1 LLFASIEAQHK
12 RGESAMSH
20 EPDAITR
27 EEQDPVLFS
36 SKDTENSLALV
47 NRRLLQEAEAL
58 NQKVDQPSLLAAYRL
73 RQDAEEFGASHEVI
87 VRAIVVVAVLLGGL
101 AGICLTSAGSKAT
114 ASKRIA
120 QKIGNV
126 EGDAAPPLRQVRPR
140 PAAVLSDAEPAAP
153 REIKQI
159 RVATVAVQPAVFPD
173 FLMDASDVGKRMG
186 TRVASVDATVSPK
199 SEEPEVVFLQRADV
213 NIRSAPAQTS
223 RVVGKAPRG
232 SRFEVK
238 KRSSDWVQVES
249 TRFKGWVSDRFV
261 GPTPPR

>member
-1 LLFASIEAQHK
+1 
-12 RGESAMSH
+12 MSH
-20 EPDAITR
+20 APDGITR
-27 EEQDPVLFS
+27 HEQDLVLFS
-36 SKDTENSLALV
+36 PKDTENSLALV
-47 NRRLLQEAEAL
+47 DRSLLQEAEAL

-87 VRAIVVVAVLLGGL
+87 VRAVVVVAVLLGGL
-101 AGICLTSAGSKAT
+101 AGVCLISPGSKAI
-114 ASKRIA
+114 ASKRIE

-126 EGDAAPPLRQVRPR
+126 EGDAAPPLREVRPR
-140 PAAVLSDAEPAAP
+140 PAAVLSDTEPASP

-173 FLMDASDVGKRMG
+173 FLMDASDGGKRMFGG
-186 TRVASVDATVSPK
+186 TRIASVDTTVSPK

-249 TRFKGWVSDRFV
+249 TRLKGWVSDRFV